1 MFHMTDLAVGAL
13 PAAAGHAP
21 SVACYGPY
29 SGPVVEA
36 GFQTYACPYPGAY
49 GYNYPAAGQPPQMQ
63 AGPYGPAQQISVWCN
78 PGPQMQP
85 PQMQAGPYGP
95 AQQVSVWCNPGPQ
108 MQPPQMQAGPYGPA
122 PQVSVWCKPGPQM
135 QPPQMRAGPYGPAQ
149 QVSVWCNPGPPMQPP
164 QMNAPYPYPW
174 PPHAMMANPLQA
186 GIPPYCDPP
195 TNLCPG
201 FHSHYWPCPW
211 FSVFYD
217 QAMPGTIDPA
227 VQLRMLQEQ
236 MMSQL
241 GAGQA
246 RQGGAGQGMA
256 PTTIAETDRLIQELE
271 ATVHQLRAHRAA
283 LERLAGG

>member
-1 MFHMTDLAVGAL
+1 MFRMTDLAVGAL
-13 PAAAGHAP
+13 PAAAGLAP
-21 SVACYGPY
+21 PVACHGPY
-29 SGPVVEA
+29 SGPVVDA
-36 GFQTYACPYPGAY
+36 GFQTQACPYPGAF

-63 AGPYGPAQQISVWCN
+63 AGPYGPAQQVSVWCN

-108 MQPPQMQAGPYGPA
+108 MQPPQMQAGH
-122 PQVSVWCKPGPQM
+122 
-135 QPPQMRAGPYGPAQ
+135 YGPAQ
-149 QVSVWCNPGPPMQPP
+149 QVSVWCNPGPQIQPP
-164 QMNAPYPYPW
+164 QTNAPYPYPW
-174 PPHAMMANPLQA
+174 PPHAMMVNPLPA
-186 GIPPYCDPP
+186 GIRPYCDPP

>member
-63 AGPYGPAQQISVWCN
+63 AGPYGPAQQI
-78 PGPQMQP
+78 
-85 PQMQAGPYGP
+85 
-95 AQQVSVWCNPGPQ
+95 
-108 MQPPQMQAGPYGPA
+108 
-122 PQVSVWCKPGPQM
+122 
-135 QPPQMRAGPYGPAQ
+135 
-149 QVSVWCNPGPPMQPP
+149 SVWCNPGPPMQPP